1 MFDIKKARKK
11 LVEIQ
16 EMKLLTMEQL
26 ADGVGVSSMTL
37 RRFLKAQKMSL
48 ETRIKVRD
56 YITAFEKEHGK

>member
-1 MFDIKKARKK
+1 VFDIKKARKK